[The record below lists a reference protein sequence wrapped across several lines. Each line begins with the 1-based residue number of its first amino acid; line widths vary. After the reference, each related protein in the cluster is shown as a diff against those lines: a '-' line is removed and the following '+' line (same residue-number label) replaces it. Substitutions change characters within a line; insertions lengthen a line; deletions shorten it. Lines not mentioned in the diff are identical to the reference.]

1 MPRHSSYRTH
11 HTMEPGGGDWSSSQ
25 LIIGIAVAIVF
36 GLTCFAA
43 GYIIARYDNPL
54 QTVAQNTAPEA
65 QPAAPTTPETTP
77 TGEAAES
84 GGATP
89 SGDAAPDAAPQNST
103 SAPAPASAPTPAQP
117 NARPTDTV
125 QRTGLRPS
133 TVAPLPEP
141 GGPTPMVKS
150 TVDLNKAAPPE
161 VQPVD
166 NTRPAPAGGTVPSIT
181 PPTTAA
187 APAGGTVSSIT
198 PPAITPPTVT
208 PPTASKPEPAPV
220 KVTEVEAPLES
231 VTPPAARP
239 AVEKPP
245 APPAKP
251 VETKPV
257 PAEEAPT
264 VSKGTFGIQVASFD
278 GPRRSE
284 QAKEVQ
290 RSVKANANQNAEI
303 VVTPDGTYHK
313 VVITGFKT
321 RDAAKSACE
330 KLKTKPGMDGAW
342 VVRLP

>member
-1 MPRHSSYRTH
+1 MPRHNSYRTH

-43 GYIIARYDNPL
+43 GYVIARYDNPMEP
-54 QTVAQNTAPEA
+54 VAQNTTPEA
-65 QPAAPTTPETTP
+65 QPAAPTTPESAPAGDAAQSGAATP
-77 TGEAAES
+77 PGGAAP
-84 GGATP
+84 GATP
-89 SGDAAPDAAPQNST
+89 QNSAT
-103 SAPAPASAPTPAQP
+103 TPAAANAPTPAQP
-117 NARPTDTV
+117 PARPSDTV

-161 VQPVD
+161 VQPAD
-166 NTRPAPAGGTVPSIT
+166 STRPAPTGGTVPSIT

-187 APAGGTVSSIT
+187 APAGGTVPSIT
-198 PPAITPPTVT
+198 PPAITPPA
-208 PPTASKPEPAPV
+208 PAKPEPAPT

-239 AVEKPP
+239 AAEKAPEKAP
-245 APPAKP
+245 TPPAKP
-251 VETKPV
+251 VEPKPA

-290 RSVKANANQNAEI
+290 SSVKANANQRADI

-321 RDAAKSACE
+321 RDAAKAACE
-330 KLKTKPGMDGAW
+330 KLKSKPGMEGAW